1 MKKLKKGLFSMSE
14 EMETLEKDLLK
25 LMNDT
30 LAVVKDVQEVE
41 NLCKD
46 HLLELVFDFLCR
58 VCTCTCN
65 RIRNWSE
72 VYQNGN

>member
-1 MKKLKKGLFSMSE
+1 MSE
-14 EMETLEKDLLK
+14 EMETLEKDLVK

-46 HLLELVFDFLCR
+46 HWLELIIDFLCH
-58 VCTCTCN
+58 VCRCN

-72 VYQNGN
+72 VYQN

>member
-1 MKKLKKGLFSMSE
+1 MSE
-14 EMETLEKDLLK
+14 GMETLEKDLVK

-46 HLLELVFDFLCR
+46 HWLELVFDFL
-58 VCTCTCN
+58 
-65 RIRNWSE
+65 S
-72 VYQNGN
+72 